1 MGGQVKKDQVIR
13 TLDNATYALSG
24 ALGRCNADQD
34 FTGLGDA
41 FPVVAKRLP
50 ILLQTLESMKGHLG
64 NTEEKEEF
72 KKKYKA
78 VSQFAEIC
86 RSQAGYFQDIFTA
99 IAVNDSVPKIDHYHN
114 AVADADGARIESVM
128 RKLLDQA
135 VNVAVVPFVSDDL
148 IEELERARDEVG
160 ALGPSLKDVHRG
172 STTLNNYAGGSQFYH
187 NGNGNQNHCSGGVQ
201 VNGDGA
207 TNNFP
212 SERKRE

>member
-24 ALGRCNADQD
+24 ALGQCTADQD

-50 ILLQTLESMKGHLG
+50 ILLQTLESMKVSLG
-64 NTEEKEEF
+64 NAEEKEEL

-78 VSQFAEIC
+78 VSQFAEVC
-86 RSQAGYFQDIFTA
+86 RSQAGYFQDIFAA
-99 IAVNDSVPKIDHYHN
+99 IAVNDSVPKLEHYRN

-135 VNVAVVPFVSDDL
+135 VDVAAAPLVSDDL
-148 IEELERARDEVG
+148 IEKLEHAQDEVA
-160 ALGPSLKDVHRG
+160 ALGPFLKDDHRG
-172 STTLNNYAGGSQFYH
+172 STTLNNYGGGSQFYH

-201 VNGDGA
+201 VNGDGS
-207 TNNFP
+207 TNHFAP
-212 SERKRE
+212 ERN